1 MSRDQH
7 SLRSLEID
15 NPECERVMSDTCF
28 SAPLAVMKGPSM
40 QFTAF
45 TQCATRTL
53 QLLELL
59 KSDMG
64 SSDTDKIIEILLI
77 LLLPPLAVWF
87 HDRAC
92 SCAVCI
98 NIILLFL
105 FVLPAIIH
113 AVWYCYMRD

>member
-1 MSRDQH
+1 MLTFAIPVKEQCEHH
-7 SLRSLEID
+7 SDCLE
-15 NPECERVMSDTCF
+15 
-28 SAPLAVMKGPSM
+28 
-40 QFTAF
+40 
-45 TQCATRTL
+45 
-53 QLLELL
+53 
-59 KSDMG
+59 DMG